1 VKPLVSVIVPFL
13 DEERYL
19 GQALGSV
26 LAQTLDAW
34 EVLLVDDGSTDASVE
49 IAASFT
55 EAHADRARLLRH
67 PGGRRR
73 GPAAARNLGITE
85 ARGAYLAF
93 LDADDLFAPEKLARK
108 SALLEGMDAAML
120 YGPTRWSYEGSSR
133 RDEVEWP
140 GVPAGRVYPPPE
152 LLRRILLSQEGHIPC
167 TCGVL
172 IRREAALSVGGF
184 EEGFRLYE
192 DQSLWA
198 KLFLRFPVYV
208 SPLCQARYRQHEAS
222 SSSAAQRAGEY
233 HPTRPHPAGL
243 AFLEW
248 LQGYVREAGRAEP
261 EMMRAFRW
269 AFYPYRHP
277 RQARAFSAARRLRFA
292 VRRWWSGHSRKMDTD
307 GKG

>member
-1 VKPLVSVIVPFL
+1 MSVIVPFL

-55 EAHADRARLLRH
+55 EAHGDRARLLRH

-93 LDADDLFAPEKLARK
+93 LDADDLFAPEKLARE
-108 SALLEGMDAAML
+108 SALLEGAEAAML
-120 YGPTRWSYEGSSR
+120 YGPTRWTYENSSK
-133 RDEVEWP
+133 RDRVEWL

-152 LLRRILLSQEGHIPC
+152 LLRRVLLLQEGHIPC

-198 KLFLRFPVYV
+198 KVFLRFPAYV
-208 SPLCQARYRQHEAS
+208 SSHCHARYRQHEAS
-222 SSSAAQRAGEY
+222 SSSAAERAGEY

-243 AFLEW
+243 AFFQW
-248 LQGYVREAGRAEP
+248 LQGYVRASGRAEP
-261 EMMRAFRW
+261 ELMRAFRW
-269 AFYPYRHP
+269 ALYPYRHP
-277 RQARAFSAARRLRFA
+277 WQARAYLAARRFRFA
-292 VRRWWSGHSRKMDTD
+292 VRRRFSRN
-307 GKG
+307 G